1 MSKTVTSTQCP
12 KCAGA
17 IPAEAPQGLC
27 PKCVL
32 RGAAEAVDSHSSAT
46 GTAEIPSFERLA
58 AAFPHLEILELIG
71 RGGMGFV
78 FKARQAHLDRLVALK
93 LLPDQL
99 ARNPQFTERFHREGR
114 VLARLH
120 HPNIVAVYDFG
131 QSGGFYYLLMEYV
144 DGANLRQAM
153 QAGRF
158 SPAEALALVPKVCA
172 ALQYAH
178 EQGILHRDIKPEN
191 ILLDANG
198 QVKIADFG
206 IAKLV
211 DSDPAQVTLTNTGAA
226 LGTPHYMAPEQLEK
240 PGSVDHRADLYS
252 LGVVFYE
259 MLTGELPIGRFAA
272 PSAKTL
278 MHEKVDDVVFR
289 TLAKD
294 RELRFQTA
302 NEMKAGVEGLGTG
315 AVTDSERRGRGTEL
329 GGAGA
334 SFIESLRG
342 HSWWVLAGAAG
353 VTLSLLGPLTMVV
366 SLLTG
371 QSDLGPSGFWT
382 ALSSIGFPA
391 LGGTIMGWLGL
402 DRIREERGPERSLG
416 LALYAALTWPF
427 LIGLALSIGL
437 PLRLVQPETTAVLL
451 WMERLLVLLLPVGT
465 VALFLWLVRRLTRWV
480 QTGHAATFHRVI
492 GLTVV
497 GAVLVLLAF
506 LSTIDPASPPSEVP
520 VSGGV
525 ARSPVSVPPPW
536 LPIKDRLTSSD
547 LDAVRQ
553 QAANLT
559 GSGKYAQALERVL
572 WYHTNALSIEPA
584 QVGVRL
590 SFALSQWEQLAR
602 FHPEAK
608 AALIATRDR
617 GVAAFRNGGGH
628 FSLFQEVAA
637 LNEVLKDRKA
647 TGLLFQELDAQ
658 DPKLAQQCYRVVE
671 ELLVELGEYALSVKY
686 LGDAQ
691 QRFDHARGVWQRGMG
706 MMDRTPEENRSP
718 LASRLR
724 ADFLTTTRR
733 LIDILVGAGRKEQ
746 AISIQKQA
754 LAVLKAEELQTAV
767 EDAELRMEQP

>member
-1 MSKTVTSTQCP
+1 MSKTVTSTHCP

-32 RGAAEAVDSHSSAT
+32 RGAAEAVVSHSSAT

-58 AAFPHLEILELIG
+58 AAFPQLEILELIG

-120 HPNIVAVYDFG
+120 HANIVTVYDFG

-191 ILLDANG
+191 ILLDAKG

-272 PSAKTL
+272 PSVKTP
-278 MHEKVDDVVFR
+278 MHANVDDVVFR

-302 NEMKAGVEGLGTG
+302 NEMRVGVEELGPG
-315 AVTDSERRGRGTEL
+315 AVAASERTDGGTACRDGRG
-329 GGAGA
+329 

-353 VTLSLLGPLTMVV
+353 VTLSLLGPLTMAK
-366 SLLTG
+366 
-371 QSDLGPSGFWT
+371 FY
-382 ALSSIGFPA
+382 
-391 LGGTIMGWLGL
+391 
-402 DRIREERGPERSLG
+402 R
-416 LALYAALTWPF
+416 
-427 LIGLALSIGL
+427 
-437 PLRLVQPETTAVLL
+437 VL
-451 WMERLLVLLLPVGT
+451 
-465 VALFLWLVRRLTRWV
+465 
-480 QTGHAATFHRVI
+480 

-497 GAVLVLLAF
+497 GAVLVLLTF
-506 LSTIDPASPPSEVP
+506 LSTIDRTSPASDLPASVATFQPP
-520 VSGGV
+520 
-525 ARSPVSVPPPW
+525 ASVPPPW
-536 LPIKDRLTSSD
+536 LPKQDRLTSSD

-559 GSGKYAQALERVL
+559 GSGEYAQALERVL
-572 WYHTNALSIEPA
+572 WYHTNALRIEPA

-590 SFALSQWEQLAR
+590 SFALSQWEALAR
-602 FHPEAK
+602 VHPEAK
-608 AALIATRDR
+608 AALIAARDR
-617 GVAAFRNGGGH
+617 GVAAFRNGGGD

-637 LNEVLKDRKA
+637 LNEILKDRKA
-647 TGLLFQELDAQ
+647 TGMLFKELDAQ
-658 DPKLAQQCYRVVE
+658 DPKLAQQCYSVVE
-671 ELLVELGEYALSVKY
+671 EVLVELGEFALSFKY
-686 LGDAQ
+686 LGDVQ
-691 QRFDHARGVWQRGMG
+691 RRFDRARGIWQQGMG
-706 MMDRTPEENRSP
+706 MMDRTPEENQSL
-718 LASRLR
+718 LAGRLR
-724 ADFLTTTRR
+724 EDFVRTTRR
-733 LIDILVGAGRKEQ
+733 LIEILVRAGRKEQ

-754 LAVLKAEELQTAV
+754 LAVVNAEELQSAV